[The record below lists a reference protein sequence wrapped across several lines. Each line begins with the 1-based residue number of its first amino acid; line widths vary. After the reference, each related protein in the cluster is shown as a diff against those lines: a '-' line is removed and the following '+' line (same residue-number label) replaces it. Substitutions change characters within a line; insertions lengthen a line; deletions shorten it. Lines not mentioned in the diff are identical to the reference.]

1 MLIHKCHEFTSTFH
15 IWIHIHTDSAVWIDG
30 FCLSFLIMYWFILEF
45 WGTMISD
52 AWVVGR
58 IYEFIYTRIQQYE
71 LMVFAFH
78 FLLCIDSYLNFGVPW
93 FQMLGLSAWKQWE
106 VWQLPL
112 SKLQILV
119 LAKKVSKYFLIP
131 VCSKNKPS
139 RYLLWT
145 DPAYQWP
152 WICLL

>member
-1 MLIHKCHEFTSTFH
+1 MTHEFRTMSSYTSEFIEEFWYT
-15 IWIHIHTDSAVWIDG
+15 WMK
-30 FCLSFLIMYWFILEF
+30 CWFIN
-45 WGTMISD
+45 TMNSHQHF
-52 AWVVGR
+52 

>member
-1 MLIHKCHEFTSTFH
+1 MTHEFRTMSSYTSEFIEEFWYT
-15 IWIHIHTDSAVWIDG
+15 WMK
-30 FCLSFLIMYWFILEF
+30 CWFINAMNSHQHF
-45 WGTMISD
+45 
-52 AWVVGR
+52 